1 MGHTGRLSPSNIN
14 LRSSRQDLLGCA
26 PFHPRAPS
34 HCVEVRFILECAP
47 LEYWQ
52 VLRYVTDIVFRWC
65 IFPNVVALIWI
76 TTGAFGKD
84 IAERMCVGYLFATQH
99 REKGNSC
106 KAGVIFHAMLQRWPW
121 FSWEGGKHITW
132 ETPAPTF
139 SLTTSRQS
147 LFLHFWNAAL
157 DLYGMRSQ
165 VLWLNLGSFDEYHCT
180 SQRCIWLITYPRRGR
195 SLIGRDTAQQLR
207 GRPVRWQNKST
218 LSLWFLSLHFVSLS
232 RLVLLLWVL
241 FCFSYDLPWV
251 WSQHIVLELPRFC
264 DLMFLLCILIFP
276 FVSFVLF
283 CCFLGSFSF
292 VFIC

>member
-1 MGHTGRLSPSNIN
+1 MLSCNT
-14 LRSSRQDLLGCA
+14 DLGSLG
-26 PFHPRAPS
+26 
-34 HCVEVRFILECAP
+34 
-47 LEYWQ
+47 
-52 VLRYVTDIVFRWC
+52 
-65 IFPNVVALIWI
+65 
-76 TTGAFGKD
+76 GGK
-84 IAERMCVGYLFATQH
+84 
-99 REKGNSC
+99 
-106 KAGVIFHAMLQRWPW
+106 
-121 FSWEGGKHITW
+121 KHITW

-147 LFLHFWNAAL
+147 LFLHLWNAAL
-157 DLYGMRSQ
+157 DLYGIRSQ

-207 GRPVRWQNKST
+207 GRPARWQNKST

-232 RLVLLLWVL
+232 LSRLVLLLWVL
-241 FCFSYDLPWV
+241 FFSYDLPWV

-283 CCFLGSFSF
+283 CCFLGEFFFCFSLLVSVCWKGALRTWLKQCVHGKKKVPRRRDLF
-292 VFIC
+292 VFFLCCVFLCALLVTKLGIINPAC

>member
-1 MGHTGRLSPSNIN
+1 
-14 LRSSRQDLLGCA
+14 
-26 PFHPRAPS
+26 
-34 HCVEVRFILECAP
+34 
-47 LEYWQ
+47 
-52 VLRYVTDIVFRWC
+52 
-65 IFPNVVALIWI
+65 
-76 TTGAFGKD
+76 
-84 IAERMCVGYLFATQH
+84 MCVGYLFTTQH

-139 SLTTSRQS
+139 SLITSRQS
-147 LFLHFWNAAL
+147 LFLHLWNAAL

-232 RLVLLLWVL
+232 LSS
-241 FCFSYDLPWV
+241 CFV
-251 WSQHIVLELPRFC
+251 V
-264 DLMFLLCILIFP
+264 
-276 FVSFVLF
+276 VGFVLF
-283 CCFLGSFSF
+283 FLWFTLSLISTHCTWITSFLWPHVPFVYFNFPFCFIRFVLLFFGKFFFCFYLLVSVCWKGALRTWLKQCVRGKKIYKCHGEEICLFSLMLR
-292 VFIC
+292 ISLCITRYQTWYY